1 MIQYAW
7 EVDLLLDY
15 VEEWIKALSKDENS
29 GDSKDK
35 RKKLYKYILE
45 ILKIEE
51 D

>member
-1 MIQYAW
+1 MIKYAW

-15 VEEWIKALSKDENS
+15 AEEWIKAVSKDEAS
-29 GDSKDK
+29 KDSKDK
-35 RKKLYKYILE
+35 RKKLYEHIFE

>member
-1 MIQYAW
+1 MIQNAW

-15 VEEWIKALSKDENS
+15 AEEWIKAISKDETSAN
-29 GDSKDK
+29 SKDK
-35 RKKLYKYILE
+35 RKKLYEHILE